1 MRCFRKTQRNFWTEK
16 ETAKPTPG
24 FLPGTFHGQR
34 SLAGYSP
41 LGHRVGHGR
50 AIKQPGKEDL
60 RPPWTAHQ
68 EQRRRS
74 VTAVHGG
81 KAGPG
86 SHIWMWQAGPKEGRR
101 EVKVVQ
107 SCVTLCN
114 PMDYTVH
121 GTLQA
126 RILEWI
132 AFPFSRGSSQPRD
145 RAQVSR
151 VAGRFFTS

>member
-1 MRCFRKTQRNFWTEK
+1 MITTQHQLLK
-16 ETAKPTPG
+16 
-24 FLPGTFHGQR
+24 FLIYVVAVIYY
-34 SLAGYSP
+34 LY
-41 LGHRVGHGR
+41 
-50 AIKQPGKEDL
+50 QPRQHIE
-60 RPPWTAHQ
+60 

-107 SCVTLCN
+107 SCPTLCD

-126 RILEWI
+126 RILEWVVL
-132 AFPFSRGSSQPRD
+132 PFSRGSSQPRD
-145 RAQVSR
+145 
-151 VAGRFFTS
+151 

>member
-1 MRCFRKTQRNFWTEK
+1 MRMRPHPPRPCAPPGCHLPSVVSRIEASREVLWEK

-41 LGHRVGHGR
+41 LGRRVGHGR
-50 AIKQPGKEDL
+50 ATKQPSKEDL

-74 VTAVHGG
+74 VTTVHRGE
-81 KAGPG
+81 AGPS
-86 SHIWMWQAGPKEGRR
+86 SHVWVWQAGPKEGRR
-101 EVKVVQ
+101 EVRVAQ

-114 PMDYTVH
+114 PGDYTVH

-126 RILEWI
+126 RILE
-132 AFPFSRGSSQPRD
+132 
-145 RAQVSR
+145 
-151 VAGRFFTS
+151 